1 MSQVSGMK
9 LTRAPC
15 AIHLER
21 EGQTDRLAP
30 EGGDHVVV
38 GDLEV
43 VSAVLSDCIRCSG
56 SF

>member
-9 LTRAPC
+9 LTKAPC